1 MQVESP
7 ILGAVEAGRGRIA
20 VYGDSNCLDSSH
32 MVSNCYWL
40 LKKLLDFTSSDIQDP
55 VIFPA
60 TNELG
65 SPLGNMD
72 SPLPLRRVDVDFSTY
87 SLVLKHPL
95 RCGLDSPRAVQ
106 GSEGYVSNQSEYISK
121 NRNILQP
128 NPIGDGH
135 LQPGESKNASLD
147 GASPSTD
154 RPLRTDS
161 LVESNRQDMSSNMS
175 ASTSD
180 RETGTTL
187 GSLFPTQPEA
197 VANES
202 VPELRAANTKSRAK
216 DVSQL
221 PLGWW
226 TRDEVSTFISSCLF
240 YLMRY
245 MAWPCVYLH
254 FSGPAFY

>member
-65 SPLGNMD
+65 SPLGSMD
-72 SPLPLRRVDVDFSTY
+72 SPLPRRRTDVDFSAY

-95 RCGLDSPRAVQ
+95 RCGLDSPLAVQ
-106 GSEGYVSNQSEYISK
+106 DSEGFVFESSSL
-121 NRNILQP
+121 RTILEP
-128 NPIGDGH
+128 NPTGSGH
-135 LQPGESKNASLD
+135 LHLNDSTLSGGAPPSMNRFPGKYFSFESSSSNLTSNASAPILD
-147 GASPSTD
+147 H
-154 RPLRTDS
+154 
-161 LVESNRQDMSSNMS
+161 
-175 ASTSD
+175 
-180 RETGTTL
+180 ETGSSP
-187 GSLFPTQPEA
+187 GFVFPTQTETTM
-197 VANES
+197 NES
-202 VPELRAANTKSRAK
+202 VPELKTADTTDSRGK
-216 DVSQL
+216 DNSQL

-226 TRDEVSTFISSCLF
+226 TRDEVSSFISFLSLPDG
-240 YLMRY
+240 L
-245 MAWPCVYLH
+245 
-254 FSGPAFY
+254 